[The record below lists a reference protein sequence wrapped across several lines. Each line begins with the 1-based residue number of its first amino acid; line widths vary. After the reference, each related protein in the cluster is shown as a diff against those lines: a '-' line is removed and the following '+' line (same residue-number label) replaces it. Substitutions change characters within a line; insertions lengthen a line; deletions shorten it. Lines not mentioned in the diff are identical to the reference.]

1 MTINDAK
8 AVAIEEILF
17 HFGLRPTYQK
27 RSGEEL
33 WYHSP
38 FREENTPSFKVT
50 VSKNLYYDFGEG
62 EGGNSLSLVI
72 RLVKTDFGGAL
83 SWLRQMK
90 GELNMDKP
98 RVSQRPI
105 PKKEKNEKNPL
116 VFIRKKPLSNT
127 ALVDYLKHRCIDI
140 VIAKK
145 YAVEVYYKNTRN
157 NKRYFGIGCKNISGG
172 YAVRNKY
179 YKSMV
184 GKTDISFVKGDIG
197 SFKTSGPRM
206 DIFEG
211 FFDLLA
217 HRSINRYF
225 PNNDAIVLNS
235 TSHFKKAIE
244 LINGSDYK
252 EITLWQDND
261 TAGSKLLKSFKEA
274 FGEMIYIRSQS
285 HLYPEHNDL
294 NAYWKDLLQQ
304 REQFL

>member
-8 AVAIEEILF
+8 AVAIEEILSQ
-17 HFGLRPTYQK
+17 FGLRPTYRK

-62 EGGNSLSLVI
+62 EGGNALSLVI
-72 RLVKTDFGGAL
+72 RLAKTDCGGAL

-90 GELNMDKP
+90 GEPNIDKR
-98 RVSQRPI
+98 RVSQKPI

-116 VFIRKKPLSNT
+116 VLIKKKPLSNT
-127 ALVDYLKHRCIDI
+127 ALLDYLKHRCIDI

-157 NKRYFGIGCKNISGG
+157 NKHYFGIGCKNISGG

-184 GKTDISFVKGDIG
+184 GKTDISFVKGDIV

-211 FFDLLA
+211 FFDFLA
-217 HRSINRYF
+217 HRSINRYL
-225 PNNDAIVLNS
+225 PNNDAIILNS

-244 LINGSDYK
+244 LINGSDYN
-252 EITLWQDND
+252 EINLWQDND
-261 TAGSKLLKSFKEA
+261 TAGNKLLKSFKEA
-274 FGEMIYIRSQS
+274 FGDIIYIRSQS

-294 NAYWKDLLQQ
+294 NAYWKDLRQQ
-304 REQFL
+304 REKLQ